1 MKVRSKHFAYYM
13 YVKII
18 TRCEDK
24 NLITFY
30 HQLDEEE
37 KDEQHSIYHLH
48 ELLNMQE
55 DIP

>member
-1 MKVRSKHFAYYM
+1 M